1 MQCSCTPSQLPI
13 TPLHLPLPCSAAELA
28 AQQQQLMAAASAAV
42 LESSS
47 SSNVASSSSLGSS
60 LEGSSIDGSVD
71 GGSGGVALN
80 NAVAVD
86 GPLLEPQQGSSSGW
100 RDASRATRSR

>member
-1 MQCSCTPSQLPI
+1 
-13 TPLHLPLPCSAAELA
+13 
-28 AQQQQLMAAASAAV
+28 MAAASAAV

-47 SSNVASSSSLGSS
+47 SSNVASSSSL
-60 LEGSSIDGSVD
+60 EGSSIDGSID

-100 RDASRATRSR
+100 RDAGRATRSR